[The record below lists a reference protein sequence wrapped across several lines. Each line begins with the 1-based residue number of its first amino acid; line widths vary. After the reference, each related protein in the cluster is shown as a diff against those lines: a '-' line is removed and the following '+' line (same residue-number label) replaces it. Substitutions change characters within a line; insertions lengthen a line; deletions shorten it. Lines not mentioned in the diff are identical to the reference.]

1 MERKQLSTLVVDDH
15 DMDCRKDKSEM
26 TLDDITLGKVG
37 FVSSDLEKFDLI
49 VYKGRLGTKV
59 LRVRV

>member
-1 MERKQLSTLVVDDH
+1 MERKQLSTLVVDDN
-15 DMDCRKDKSEM
+15 DMDCRKDKSDM

-37 FVSSDLEKFDLI
+37 FVLSDLEKFDLI

>member
-1 MERKQLSTLVVDDH
+1 MERKQLSTLVVDDN